1 MINFRFHVVSII
13 AIFLAIAIG
22 TVMGATFVGR
32 GVIENLQTRIDTVQ
46 SNADE
51 ARSEK
56 SDLQHQ
62 IDGLN
67 KFIDESAGLT
77 VDRTL
82 TGVRV
87 ELVAQRGVDGGQVDA
102 QATLLRTAGS
112 TVPGIIWLENSWG
125 LTTPEEVS
133 AMRTA
138 TGLANR
144 SPSSLRRA
152 AAQLLGQRL
161 ASPPPVDDVL
171 RKLADAKFVTLTGAA
186 GSTAPGPADF
196 TGEGARILVAG
207 GPASSVP
214 VSTVTG
220 IAGGAVGLGGP
231 TAIGQVFAT
240 TDTVKD
246 RGDWIDPIAAIDELR
261 NLVSTIDD
269 LDLTSGRVAAT
280 LALAELA
287 TGAVGNYGLDRD
299 RAIPDLP
306 VATAPTARSSAR

>member
-1 MINFRFHVVSII
+1 MIHFRFHVVSII

-32 GVIENLQTRIDTVQ
+32 GVIDNLQTRIDKVQ
-46 SNADE
+46 SNADDE
-51 ARSEK
+51 HAQNSA
-56 SDLQHQ
+56 LQSQ
-62 IDGLN
+62 INDAN
-67 KFIDESAGLT
+67 KYIDESAGLT

-82 TGVRV
+82 SGVRI
-87 ELVAQRGVDGGQVDA
+87 ELIAERGVDGGQVDA
-102 QATLLRTAGS
+102 QATLLRTAGA
-112 TVPGIIWLENSWG
+112 TVPGIVWLEERWD
-125 LTTPEEVS
+125 LTTPEE
-133 AMRTA
+133 AAALRTA

-144 SPSSLRRA
+144 SRSSLRSA

-161 ASPPPVDDVL
+161 ASPPPIDDVL
-171 RKLADAKFVTLTGAA
+171 PKLADAKFVTLTGAA
-186 GSTAPGPADF
+186 GSATPTFTDF
-196 TGEGARILVAG
+196 AGEGARILVAG
-207 GPASSVP
+207 GPSSPVP
-214 VSTVTG
+214 VSTVTDL
-220 IAGGAVGLGGP
+220 AGGAVGLGGP

-246 RGDWIDPIAAIDELR
+246 RAGWIDPIADTDELR

-287 TGAVGNYGLDRD
+287 SGAVGNYGLDRD

-306 VATAPTARSSAR
+306 VVTAPTAR

>member
-1 MINFRFHVVSII
+1 MIHFRFHVVSII

-32 GVIENLQTRIDTVQ
+32 GVIDNLQTRIDKVQ
-46 SNADE
+46 SNADD
-51 ARSEK
+51 ARAQNGA
-56 SDLQHQ
+56 LQSQ
-62 IDGLN
+62 INDAN
-67 KFIDESAGLT
+67 KYIDESAGLT

-82 TGVRV
+82 SGVRI
-87 ELVAQRGVDGGQVDA
+87 ELIAERGVEGDQVDA
-102 QATLLRTAGS
+102 QATLLRTAGA
-112 TVPGIIWLENSWG
+112 TVPGIVWLEERWD
-125 LTTPEEVS
+125 LTTPEE
-133 AMRTA
+133 ADALRAA
-138 TGLANR
+138 TGLANHSR
-144 SPSSLRRA
+144 SSLRSA

-161 ASPPPVDDVL
+161 ASPPPIDDVL

-186 GSTAPGPADF
+186 GSATPTPADF

-207 GPASSVP
+207 GPSSPVP
-214 VSTVTG
+214 VSTVTDL
-220 IAGGAVGLGGP
+220 AGGAVGLGGP

-246 RGDWIDPIAAIDELR
+246 RGTWIDLIAGTDELR

-287 TGAVGNYGLDRD
+287 SGAVGNYGLDRD

-306 VATAPTARSSAR
+306 VAAAPTAR